1 MIQKEYQIKTY
12 QLSNQYKQ
20 NLIEL
25 LPKNDHFT
33 RKYEH
38 QFTILNEMKL
48 KELSKLN
55 LSVNYRKGIVILF
68 PTIYANYEYIV

>member
-25 LPKNDHFT
+25 PTNDHFS

-68 PTIYANYEYIV
+68 PTIYTNYEYIV